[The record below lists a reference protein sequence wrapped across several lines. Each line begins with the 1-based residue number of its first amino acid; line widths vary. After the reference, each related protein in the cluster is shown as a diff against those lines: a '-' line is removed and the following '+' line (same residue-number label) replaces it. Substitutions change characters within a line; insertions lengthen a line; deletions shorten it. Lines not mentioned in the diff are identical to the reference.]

1 MCTRGTTTI
10 ETMSLE
16 IHHSSLRGM
25 KAASEDRI
33 SICECEFGVL
43 IAIFDGHYTD
53 ELSSYSAEVL
63 PQQLCDRISRNIS
76 SSDAAD
82 LSTVI
87 EEALVKGIEDFD
99 TSLLDDVLKHF
110 PQGAD
115 TDWDDPL
122 WDDPAEVFEIIG
134 YSKDDPV
141 FVAARRTIVG
151 ATALVGFIDKQK
163 RNLWVASLGDSE
175 AGLLR
180 AVLGRV
186 VDGHLRCEVLN
197 DLHNVDNP
205 DEVAH
210 LQAEHP
216 NERPVVYD
224 GRTLGRL
231 AITRAL
237 GDFQMKVGLR
247 LATRVL
253 SYAYPS
259 YLGTNNIE
267 DWQRRGHLH
276 PPYISST
283 PTVHRR
289 TLLPGD
295 LLVFASDGLRMA
307 LEAVPTEDARTQSM
321 IALAGPELSD
331 AAPVL
336 TRLRDH
342 LGHDLIPPGGDDS
355 NIANRLVRNALFGV
369 DAGKMVAELALT
381 SDDSTRYRDDI
392 SVVALRVM

>member
-16 IHHSSLRGM
+16 IHHSSLRGV

-76 SSDAAD
+76 SGDAAD
-82 LSTVI
+82 LSTVV

-99 TSLLDDVLKHF
+99 ASLLDDVLKHF

-134 YSKDDPV
+134 YSRDDPV

-151 ATALVGFIDKQK
+151 ATVLVGFIDKQK

-175 AGLLR
+175 

-205 DEVAH
+205 DEVAR

-216 NERPVVYD
+216 NEPPVVY
-224 GRTLGRL
+224 GTRTLGRL

-283 PTVHRR
+283 PSIRR
-289 TLLPGD
+289 HDLLPGD
-295 LLVFASDGLRMA
+295 LLVFASDGLRLA

-321 IALAGPELSD
+321 IALAGPELSN

-336 TRLRDH
+336 MRLGTH
-342 LGHDLIPPGGDDS
+342 LGHDFIDPSGDDP
-355 NIANRLVRNALFGV
+355 NIADRLIKNALFGA
-369 DAGKMVAELALT
+369 DAGKMAAELALT
-381 SDDSTRYRDDI
+381 SGDTTRYRDDI
-392 SVVALRVM
+392 SVVALRII